1 MLFFTL
7 LIYHG
12 LGMGIEN
19 NELLGLTEFDCL
31 FVDVEGAGQD
41 GILTY
46 ISVIFG
52 VLPWL
57 CYRTADLTI
66 LQFYSIISIIIY

>member
-1 MLFFTL
+1 
-7 LIYHG
+7 
-12 LGMGIEN
+12 MGIKK

-46 ISVIFG
+46 FSVIFR

-57 CYRTADLTI
+57 CCRTADLTI
-66 LQFYSIISIIIY
+66 SHFYSIISIIIY